1 MTKAGF
7 EKLQNTEKSLFGPRK
22 LLLTGFS
29 SNAQT
34 KFKTLLGMLGFSNLP
49 PVWAASEQLDEP
61 LSALVDLPEDFG
73 EGVDSS
79 LPRAI
84 IAGGITEREL
94 RLLMSGCRNA
104 GMKNTIWATLTPT
117 SVTWPLKQLLAE
129 LTAEHKALS
138 K

>member
-1 MTKAGF
+1 MTEAGF
-7 EKLQNTEKSLFGPRK
+7 EKLQDTEKSLFGPRK

-29 SNAQT
+29 SDAQN
-34 KFKTLLGMLGFSNLP
+34 KFKTLLEMLGFSDLP
-49 PVWAASEQLDEP
+49 QIWAASEQLDAP
-61 LSALVDLPEDFG
+61 LNALIDLPEDFG
-73 EGVDSS
+73 NGVDSS

-94 RLLMSGCRNA
+94 RLLMSGCRKA

-117 SVTWPLKQLLAE
+117 SITWPLKQLLSE

-138 K
+138 